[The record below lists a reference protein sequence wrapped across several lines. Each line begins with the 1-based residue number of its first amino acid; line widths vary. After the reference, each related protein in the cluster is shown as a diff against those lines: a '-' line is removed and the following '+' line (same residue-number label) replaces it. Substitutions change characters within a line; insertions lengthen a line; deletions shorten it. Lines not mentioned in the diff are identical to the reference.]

1 MGAAGFGNGMLTPS
15 FDFSQL
21 RPAEGF
27 RSLFSNAKESA
38 KETAADAVL
47 AAQVAKADAD
57 IALDKRQIRL
67 AQEQLG
73 PAIYEA
79 LLEDEKDLPA
89 HVKQLFEQCRYAEVE
104 PLAQQLSQM
113 QAEIRYLQHSS
124 NDIKQQQQHAE
135 DAILRVEIEER
146 NNFLL
151 YDQITKHEMTH
162 EQTNFG
168 ADSAVCHRQVSLHST
183 ALNAQDITK
192 LRIADER
199 VLAEQTEA
207 LFGVSESDQAA
218 IPADEV
224 AKGVTCSSL
233 ISVDAIKQAL
243 QLRRAEEKEMMLE
256 ASDKEPDESWFLVS
270 SNWLKNWQKFTSE
283 ICNGDPPGAITNDEL
298 IGHGGAV
305 NRELVVEKHYRAING
320 RAWKKLV
327 QVYGGGPSILADR
340 IDISDAR
347 VLL

>member
-1 MGAAGFGNGMLTPS
+1 MT
-15 FDFSQL
+15 
-21 RPAEGF
+21 
-27 RSLFSNAKESA
+27 
-38 KETAADAVL
+38 
-47 AAQVAKADAD
+47 
-57 IALDKRQIRL
+57 
-67 AQEQLG
+67 
-73 PAIYEA
+73 
-79 LLEDEKDLPA
+79 LEL
-89 HVKQLFEQCRYAEVE
+89 VT
-104 PLAQQLSQM
+104 

-168 ADSAVCHRQVSLHST
+168 ADSAVCHRYLCVLLNTYVPIPTLPSFCRQVSLHST